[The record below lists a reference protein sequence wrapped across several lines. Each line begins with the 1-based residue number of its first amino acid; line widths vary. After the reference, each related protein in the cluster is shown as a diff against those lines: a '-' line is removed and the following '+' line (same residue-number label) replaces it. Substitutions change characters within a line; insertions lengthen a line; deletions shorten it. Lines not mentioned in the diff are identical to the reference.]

1 MIAIFV
7 SIRVKPGFRTRF
19 VQATLGDARGSVG
32 DEPGCYRFDVL
43 EDDSDPD
50 LVHLY
55 EVYEDQAALDAH
67 RKMPHYARWADEV
80 ADWRDPVAAGRVE
93 STTVFPSDDGWRNQ
107 KAHLL
112 D

>member
-1 MIAIFV
+1 MISIFV
-7 SIRVKPGFRTRF
+7 SIRVKPGFRDRF
-19 VQATLGDARGSVG
+19 VKATLGDARGSVG

-43 EDDSDPD
+43 EDATDLD

-55 EVYEDQAALDAH
+55 EVYEDQDAIDAH
-67 RKMPHYARWADEV
+67 RKMPHYTKWSSEV
-80 ADWRDPVAAGRVE
+80 AEWRVPDGSSRIE
-93 STTVFPSDDGWRNQ
+93 STTAFPAEDGWRAQ

>member
-1 MIAIFV
+1 MISIFV
-7 SIRVKPGFRTRF
+7 SIRVKPGFRDRF

-43 EDDSDPD
+43 EDASDPD

-67 RKMPHYARWADEV
+67 RKMPHYTRWADEV
-80 ADWRDPVAAGRVE
+80 ADWRDPDVVGRVE
-93 STTVFPSDDGWRNQ
+93 STTDFPSDEGWRKQ
-107 KAHLL
+107 KTHLL

>member
-1 MIAIFV
+1 MISIFV
-7 SIRVKPGFRTRF
+7 SIRVKPGFRDRF
-19 VQATLGDARGSVG
+19 VKATLGDARGSVD

-43 EDDSDPD
+43 EDATDPD

-55 EVYEDQAALDAH
+55 EVYEDQDAIDAH
-67 RKMPHYARWADEV
+67 RKMPHYTKWSSEV
-80 ADWRDPVAAGRVE
+80 AEWRVPDGTSRIE
-93 STTVFPSDDGWRNQ
+93 STTAFPAEDGWRAQ

>member
-1 MIAIFV
+1 MISIFV
-7 SIRVKPGFRTRF
+7 SIRVKPGFRGRF

-43 EDDSDPD
+43 EDASDPD

-67 RKMPHYARWADEV
+67 RKMPHYTRWADEG
-80 ADWRDPVAAGRVE
+80 ADWRDPDGVGRVE
-93 STTVFPSDDGWRNQ
+93 STTVFPSDDGWRKQ